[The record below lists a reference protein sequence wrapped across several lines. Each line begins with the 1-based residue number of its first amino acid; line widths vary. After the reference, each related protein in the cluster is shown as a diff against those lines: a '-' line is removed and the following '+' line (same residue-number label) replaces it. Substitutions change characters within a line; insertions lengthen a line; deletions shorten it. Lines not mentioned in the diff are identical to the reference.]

1 MLPIIRPKLIGPC
14 PLGRP
19 LSPSSEKIIVVSDD
33 DEDDS
38 EMMNKEQTTTTT
50 TTTTTHIITK
60 ECRITQVTAIVE
72 RQQNNHK
79 KTVPLKT

>member
-19 LSPSSEKIIVVSDD
+19 LSPSEEIIVVSDD
-33 DEDDS
+33 EDN
-38 EMMNKEQTTTTT
+38 EVICEEQTTR
-50 TTTTTHIITK
+50 IT
-60 ECRITQVTAIVE
+60 EWRVTQVTIIE

-79 KTVPLKT
+79 ETVPLKT

>member
-19 LSPSSEKIIVVSDD
+19 LSPSEEIIVVSDD
-33 DEDDS
+33 EDN
-38 EMMNKEQTTTTT
+38 EVICEQTTR
-50 TTTTTHIITK
+50 IT
-60 ECRITQVTAIVE
+60 EWRVTQVTTIIE

>member
-19 LSPSSEKIIVVSDD
+19 LSTSEEIIVVSDD
-33 DEDDS
+33 EDN
-38 EMMNKEQTTTTT
+38 EVICEQTTR
-50 TTTTTHIITK
+50 IT
-60 ECRITQVTAIVE
+60 EWRVTQVTIIE

-79 KTVPLKT
+79 ETVPLKT

>member
-14 PLGRP
+14 PLGWP
-19 LSPSSEKIIVVSDD
+19 LSPSEEIIVVSDD
-33 DEDDS
+33 ED
-38 EMMNKEQTTTTT
+38 NKMICEEQTTR
-50 TTTTTHIITK
+50 IT
-60 ECRITQVTAIVE
+60 EWRVTQVTTIIE

>member
-19 LSPSSEKIIVVSDD
+19 LSPSEEIIVVSDD
-33 DEDDS
+33 ENDN
-38 EMMNKEQTTTTT
+38 EMICEEQ
-50 TTTTTHIITK
+50 TTHIIT
-60 ECRITQVTAIVE
+60 EWQITQVTAIIE
-72 RQQNNHK
+72 RRQNNHK

>member
-19 LSPSSEKIIVVSDD
+19 LSPSETIIVVSDD
-33 DEDDS
+33 EDDN
-38 EMMNKEQTTTTT
+38 EMMCEEQT

-60 ECRITQVTAIVE
+60 EWRITQVTAIVE

>member
-19 LSPSSEKIIVVSDD
+19 LSTSEEIIVVSDD
-33 DEDDS
+33 EDN
-38 EMMNKEQTTTTT
+38 EVICEEQTTR
-50 TTTTTHIITK
+50 IT
-60 ECRITQVTAIVE
+60 EWRVTQVTTIIE

>member
-19 LSPSSEKIIVVSDD
+19 LSPSEEIIVVSDD
-33 DEDDS
+33 EDN
-38 EMMNKEQTTTTT
+38 EVICEEQTTCITEWRVTRVT
-50 TTTTTHIITK
+50 II
-60 ECRITQVTAIVE
+60 E

>member
-19 LSPSSEKIIVVSDD
+19 LSPSETIIVVSDD
-33 DEDDS
+33 EDGDN
-38 EMMNKEQTTTTT
+38 EMMCEKEQTTTT

>member
-19 LSPSSEKIIVVSDD
+19 LSPSEEIIVVSDD
-33 DEDDS
+33 ED
-38 EMMNKEQTTTTT
+38 NKMICEEQTTR
-50 TTTTTHIITK
+50 IT
-60 ECRITQVTAIVE
+60 EWRVTQVTIIE

-79 KTVPLKT
+79 ETVPLKT

>member
-33 DEDDS
+33 EDDN
-38 EMMNKEQTTTTT
+38 EMMSKEQTT

-60 ECRITQVTAIVE
+60 EWRITQVTAIVQ
-72 RQQNNHK
+72 RQQNNDK
-79 KTVPLKT
+79 ETVPLKT

>member
-19 LSPSSEKIIVVSDD
+19 LSPSEEIIVVSDD
-33 DEDDS
+33 ED
-38 EMMNKEQTTTTT
+38 NKMICEEQTTR
-50 TTTTTHIITK
+50 IT
-60 ECRITQVTAIVE
+60 EWRVTQVTTIIE

>member
-19 LSPSSEKIIVVSDD
+19 LLTSEEIIVVSDD
-33 DEDDS
+33 EDN
-38 EMMNKEQTTTTT
+38 EVICEEQTTR
-50 TTTTTHIITK
+50 IT
-60 ECRITQVTAIVE
+60 EWRVTQVTTIIE

>member
-19 LSPSSEKIIVVSDD
+19 LSPSEEIIVVSDD
-33 DEDDS
+33 EDN
-38 EMMNKEQTTTTT
+38 EMICEEQ
-50 TTTTTHIITK
+50 TTHIIT
-60 ECRITQVTAIVE
+60 EYRVTQVTTIIE
-72 RQQNNHK
+72 RRQNDHK